1 VLQLD
6 ALMVDYQASER
17 GPTDL
22 VLDETSHALALHM
35 LRDLLTE
42 GLQGSES
49 QMNALQCL
57 LAVHS

>member
-1 VLQLD
+1 MLQLD

-35 LRDLLTE
+35 LRDLLT
-42 GLQGSES
+42 
-49 QMNALQCL
+49 
-57 LAVHS
+57 